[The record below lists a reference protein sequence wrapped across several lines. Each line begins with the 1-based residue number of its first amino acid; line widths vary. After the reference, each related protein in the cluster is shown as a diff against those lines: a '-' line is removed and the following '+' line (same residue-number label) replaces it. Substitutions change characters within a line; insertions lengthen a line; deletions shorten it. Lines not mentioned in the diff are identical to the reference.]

1 MKQSIDLSSALE
13 RLIAQI
19 KQITTLYESAFQP
32 DTLNAALSQMA
43 ASLKETSA
51 LYSETYCAQFSE
63 LIQSS
68 IDSMRKND
76 FSFIAKSLDTQSL
89 NNINDALTYQLEPLI
104 NAINSIHVI
113 DNCVEMPKQ
122 LIPDNFDY
130 DEEITPPI
138 QNKSLIKLP
147 SEKALSI
154 ISLLITIL
162 IAYISYCQNLS
173 PAAWQE
179 KYHQE
184 EMENDATII
193 QQNEEMLK
201 IQQKQYEAISK
212 ELELLGS
219 IYDQLKSN
227 SKELPASDCIPP
239 EAGSLLQEADS
250 LPHCIESHYPDD
262 YSNGLPAESQP
273 STTPHSPD
281 GSEPLLKSD

>member
-1 MKQSIDLSSALE
+1 MKQSVDLSSALE

-19 KQITTLYESAFQP
+19 KEIKTLYESAFQP

-68 IDSMRKND
+68 IDSMRK
-76 FSFIAKSLDTQSL
+76 
-89 NNINDALTYQLEPLI
+89 NDALTYQLEPLI

-227 SKELPASDCIPP
+227 SKELPTSDCIPP

-250 LPHCIESHYPDD
+250 LPHCIESHYADEHSDD
-262 YSNGLPAESQP
+262 LPTESQL
-273 STTPHSPD
+273 STAPHSPD
-281 GSEPLLKSD
+281 GSELLLKSD